1 MKRIGIATFFDDNF
15 GTCLQA
21 YALQQT
27 IKKLGYEPEII
38 RYYRGEHNVQTE
50 SRWNKIFRYSPK
62 TVYKYF
68 TQRAMIERKRA
79 AFKMFRAQYM
89 RFSNGAYYR
98 DSQLDALK
106 NKYDAYVCGSDM
118 IWSED
123 FQDDWAFLYLSFA
136 DKNKSVAY
144 APSFGKNHLSDS
156 NIERCRPYINGIGSL
171 SCREQAGVDLI
182 KRNFNL
188 DATHVVDP
196 TLLIDSEKWSTAI
209 GTEKRLVEKKYN
221 LAYCFLGTK
230 NGREKIFKQIKTQ
243 NNRELIFLSGAD
255 GDYKK
260 YMYQG
265 STGPFEFVQMY
276 RDAEFVL
283 TDTFHGM
290 LFAIIFRKPF
300 VVLAKEPFGVSADRL
315 KYTLASL
322 GLEDRYIQY
331 DAVIDDKF
339 LTLDYVPVME
349 KLNKMQET
357 SIIYLKEA
365 LRKATN
371 ND

>member
-1 MKRIGIATFFDDNF
+1 MQRIGIATFFDDNF

-38 RYYRGEHNVQTE
+38 RYYRGERNVQTE
-50 SRWNKIFRYSPK
+50 SRWKKLFRYSPK
-62 TVYKYF
+62 TIYKYI
-68 TQRAMIERKRA
+68 TQRGMIERKRA
-79 AFKMFRAQYM
+79 TFKRFRSQDM
-89 RFSNGAYYR
+89 IFSNDAYFR
-98 DSQLDALK
+98 DSHLDVLK

-123 FQDDWAFLYLSFA
+123 FQDDWAFLYLTFA
-136 DKNKSVAY
+136 DKCKSIAY
-144 APSFGKNHLSDS
+144 APSFGKNYLSDS
-156 NIERCRPYINGIGSL
+156 NIERCKPYIKGIGYL

-188 DATHVVDP
+188 DATHVIDP
-196 TLLIDSEKWSTAI
+196 TLLMASEEWNKAI
-209 GTEKRLVEKKYN
+209 GTDKRLIEKKYN
-221 LAYCFLGTK
+221 LVYCFLGTK
-230 NGREKIFKQIKTQ
+230 NGREKIFKQLKAQ
-243 NNRELIFLSGAD
+243 KDEELVFLSGAD

-265 STGPFEFVQMY
+265 NTGPFEFAQMY
-276 RDAEFVL
+276 RDAEFVV

-315 KYTLASL
+315 KFTLESL

-331 DAVIDDKF
+331 NTVIDKRY

-349 KLNKMQET
+349 KLRKMQDI
-357 SIIYLKEA
+357 SINYLKESLA
-365 LRKATN
+365 KATS

>member
-1 MKRIGIATFFDDNF
+1 MKQIGIATFFDDNF

-27 IKKLGYEPEII
+27 IKKLGYESEII
-38 RYYRGEHNVQTE
+38 RYYRGERNVQTE
-50 SRWNKIFRYSPK
+50 SRWKKIFRYSPQ
-62 TVYKYF
+62 TVYKYI
-68 TQRAMIERKRA
+68 TQRAIIERKRS
-79 AFKMFRAQYM
+79 AFKIFRAQHIS
-89 RFSNGAYYR
+89 FSNEAYYR
-98 DSQLDALK
+98 DSQLDVLK
-106 NKYDAYVCGSDM
+106 NKYDVYVCGSDM

-123 FQDDWAFLYLSFA
+123 FQDDWEFLYLTFA
-136 DKNKSVAY
+136 DKDKSIAY
-144 APSFGKNHLSDS
+144 APSFGKNYLSNS
-156 NIERCRPYINGIGSL
+156 NVERCRPFINAIGFL

-182 KRNFNL
+182 KQHFNL

-196 TLLIDSEKWSTAI
+196 TLLIDSEEWNNAI
-209 GTEKRLVEKKYN
+209 GREKRLVEKKYN

-230 NGREKIFKQIKTQ
+230 NGREKIFKQIKGQ
-243 NNRELIFLSGAD
+243 RNRELVFLSGAD
-255 GDYKK
+255 GNYKS

-265 STGPFEFVQMY
+265 SAGPFEFVQMY

-290 LFAIIFRKPF
+290 LFSIIFRKPF
-300 VVLAKEPFGVSADRL
+300 VVLAKEPFGVSAERL

-331 DAVIDDKF
+331 DAVIDEKF
-339 LTLDYVPVME
+339 LTLDYTSVEE
-349 KLNKMQET
+349 KLNRMQNT
-357 SIIYLKEA
+357 SIKYLKES